1 MKSKYNMTQAENIF
15 LARRNYNIM
24 NIAICDDDKKICEF
38 LEGKIRTVYQN
49 AFIKS
54 FYDADTLWQMAK
66 EAPKCAP
73 DILLLDI
80 QMSCMDGM
88 ELARKLRGIGWKTIL
103 IFITAYADY
112 VFDAFDVGAFHY
124 LVKPVSDKKL
134 VQVLNKAAEQLAQ
147 DTQDTKNMDADMDA
161 ADARRIAVKS
171 GGVHTSVRVSDIV
184 YAEVFNRK
192 VVLHT
197 TTQSI
202 EYYGKLKNL
211 ENELGDDFYRSHRS
225 YLVHLKYVTK
235 YDSSVIFLQG
245 GQVMM
250 AKQNYAGFV
259 KAYMAYIKRTGCLS

>member
-1 MKSKYNMTQAENIF
+1 
-15 LARRNYNIM
+15 M
-24 NIAICDDDKKICEF
+24 NIAICDDDRKICGY
-38 LEGKIRTVYQN
+38 LEEKVRTIYQN

-54 FYDADTLWQMAK
+54 YYDADTLWQAAK
-66 EAPKCAP
+66 QKPKCAP

-80 QMSCMDGM
+80 QMSRMDGM
-88 ELARKLRGIGWKTIL
+88 ELARKLRSIGWKTIL

-134 VQVLNKAAEQLAQ
+134 ADVLHKAANQLVQ
-147 DTQDTKNMDADMDA
+147 EKHHTQDTDLDT

-171 GGVHTSVRVSDIV
+171 GGVHTSVKVSDIV

-197 TTQSI
+197 TSESI

-211 ENELGDDFYRSHRS
+211 EDELGADFYRPHRS
-225 YLVHLKYVTK
+225 YLVNLKYVIK

-250 AKQNYAGFV
+250 AKHNYAGFV
-259 KAYMAYIKRTGCLS
+259 KAYMTYIKRTCKEHG

>member
-1 MKSKYNMTQAENIF
+1 
-15 LARRNYNIM
+15 M
-24 NIAICDDDKKICEF
+24 NIAICDDDRAICGFFEN
-38 LEGKIRTVYQN
+38 KIRAVFQN
-49 AFIKS
+49 ADIRS
-54 FYDADTLWQMAK
+54 FYDGNDLWNRAK
-66 EAPKCAP
+66 REAGQAP

-80 QMSCMDGM
+80 QMKHMDGM
-88 ELARKLRGIGWKTIL
+88 DLARKLRGIGWKTIL

-134 VQVLNKAAEQLAQ
+134 EEVLQKAAGQLQ
-147 DTQDTKNMDADMDA
+147 QEKTDSGKKNIDYMASENA
-161 ADARRIAVKS
+161 GAGGSGEKRITVKRA
-171 GGVHTSVRVSDIV
+171 GVHTTVKASEIL

-197 TTQSI
+197 TTESI

-211 ENELGDDFYRSHRS
+211 ESELGEGFYRPHRA
-225 YLVHLKYVTK
+225 YLVNLNYVTK
-235 YDSSVIFLQG
+235 YDSSAIYLQK

-259 KAYMAYIKRTGCLS
+259 KAYMSYMKRECGGRPDSGRIEG

>member
-1 MKSKYNMTQAENIF
+1 
-15 LARRNYNIM
+15 M
-24 NIAICDDDKKICEF
+24 NIAICDDDRKICGF
-38 LEGKIRTVYQN
+38 LEEKIRAVYQN

-54 FYDADTLWQMAK
+54 FCDADTLWNAAK
-66 EAPKCAP
+66 QEPKRAP

-80 QMSCMDGM
+80 QMQQMNGM
-88 ELARKLRGIGWKTIL
+88 ELARRLRSIGWKTIL

-134 VQVLNKAAEQLAQ
+134 TEVLQKAVEQLMQENQKRQEKQVPDNANTDEQ
-147 DTQDTKNMDADMDA
+147 
-161 ADARRIAVKS
+161 RILVKS
-171 GGVHTSVRVSDIV
+171 GGVHTSIKISDII

-197 TTQSI
+197 TTENI

-211 ENELGDDFYRSHRS
+211 EDELSGDFYRPHRS
-225 YLVHLKYVTK
+225 YLVNLKYVTK
-235 YDSSVIFLQG
+235 YDSSAIFLQG

-259 KAYMAYIKRTGCLS
+259 KAYMAYMKRICNEQSGGVGGTASCI